1 MKKNIVVL
9 VLSAVAIS
17 VTVFLFSYCR
27 IQVMPVNVKEKDIS
41 MRAVFISYIEY
52 IKYFDE
58 KSDLGVKKE
67 IDTMIRNVKESGLNT
82 IILQVR
88 PFSDAIYPSRI
99 FPLSYTVAKTEGGK
113 RDFDILDYFIEQAH
127 KHNLKLHAWI
137 NPYRIRNTT
146 DISEISEE
154 NPCFK
159 WLNTNKVKV
168 IEGKGI
174 YYNPADSDVMDLIV
188 EGVKEIVANYSVD
201 GIIFDDYFYPD
212 ESIDL
217 ENYEEIKNT
226 ISLEDYRLSN
236 TNTLV
241 KMVYDAIKKENDE
254 VLFGISPDGNIANNY
269 EIHYADIKKW
279 LKEDSYIDYIMPQI
293 YYGFY
298 HETKPFIETLNEW
311 ENLIQNDVLI
321 APALAL
327 YKAGE
332 VDQYAKSGSNEWIEN
347 DDIIV
352 KEMKVITE
360 RAKNHD
366 KEKET
371 EASIYPSYGYSLF
384 RYDFL
389 YSATSNE
396 QLLKERENIF
406 ELLKK

>member
-1 MKKNIVVL
+1 MKKKVVVF
-9 VLSAVAIS
+9 VLSAVA
-17 VTVFLFSYCR
+17 VVVAVFLFSYCR
-27 IQVMPVNVKEKDIS
+27 IQVMSVKEDETS

-52 IKYFDE
+52 MKYFDE

-99 FPLSYTVAKTEGGK
+99 FPLSYTVVGTEGGK
-113 RDFDILDYFIEQAH
+113 RDFDILAYFIEQAH
-127 KHNLKLHAWI
+127 KESLKIHAWI

-146 DISEISEE
+146 DTSEISEE

-188 EGVKEIVANYSVD
+188 EGVKEIVTNYSVD

-226 ISLEDYRLSN
+226 ISLSDYRLSN

-241 KMVYDAIKKENDE
+241 KMVYDAIKEENDK
-254 VLFGISPDGNIANNY
+254 VLFGISPDGNITNNY
-269 EIHYADIKKW
+269 EMHYADIKKW
-279 LKEDSYIDYIMPQI
+279 LKEDGYIDYIMPQI

-298 HETKPFIETLNEW
+298 HETKPFIETLKEW
-311 ENLIQNDVLI
+311 ESLIENDVLI
-321 APALAL
+321 YPALAL

-352 KEMKVITE
+352 KQMKVITE
-360 RAKNHD
+360 KASNQN
-366 KEKET
+366 KEQLVEN
-371 EASIYPSYGYSLF
+371 SLYPSYGYSLF

-389 YSATSNE
+389 FTATSNE
-396 QLLKERENIF
+396 QLLKEREN
-406 ELLKK
+406 LLTWLKDQ

>member
-1 MKKNIVVL
+1 MKKKVVVL
-9 VLSAVAIS
+9 VLSAVAVA

-27 IQVMPVNVKEKDIS
+27 IQVIPVKEEETS

-52 IKYFDE
+52 MKYFDE

-99 FPLSYTVAKTEGGK
+99 FPLSYTVAGTEGGK
-113 RDFDILDYFIEQAH
+113 RDFDILAYFIEQAH
-127 KHNLKLHAWI
+127 KESLKIHAWI

-146 DISEISEE
+146 DTSEISEE

-174 YYNPADSDVMDLIV
+174 YYNPADHDVMDLIV
-188 EGVKEIVANYSVD
+188 EGVKEIVTNYSVD

-226 ISLEDYRLSN
+226 ISLSDYRLSN

-241 KMVYDAIKKENDE
+241 KMVYDAIKEENDK
-254 VLFGISPDGNIANNY
+254 VLFGISPDGNITNNY
-269 EIHYADIKKW
+269 EMHYADVKKW
-279 LKEDSYIDYIMPQI
+279 LKEDGYIDYIMPQI

-298 HETKPFIETLNEW
+298 HETKPFIDTLNEW

-321 APALAL
+321 YPALAL

-332 VDQYAKSGSNEWIEN
+332 VDQYAKSGSDEWIEN

-352 KEMKVITE
+352 KEIKVITE
-360 RAKNHD
+360 KARNKS
-366 KEKET
+366 KEK
-371 EASIYPSYGYSLF
+371 SIENSTHPSYGYSLF

-389 YSATSNE
+389 FTATSNE
-396 QLLKERENIF
+396 QLLKEREN
-406 ELLKK
+406 LLDWLEK

>member
-1 MKKNIVVL
+1 MKKKVVVF
-9 VLSAVAIS
+9 VLSAVA
-17 VTVFLFSYCR
+17 VVVAVFLFSYCR
-27 IQVMPVNVKEKDIS
+27 IQVMSVKEDETS

-52 IKYFDE
+52 MKYFDE

-99 FPLSYTVAKTEGGK
+99 FPLSYTVAGTEGGK
-113 RDFDILDYFIEQAH
+113 RDFDILAYFIEQAH
-127 KHNLKLHAWI
+127 KESLKIHAWI

-188 EGVKEIVANYSVD
+188 EGVKEIVTNYSVD

-226 ISLEDYRLSN
+226 ISLSDYRLSN

-241 KMVYDAIKKENDE
+241 KMVYDAIKEENDK
-254 VLFGISPDGNIANNY
+254 VLFGISPDGNITNNY
-269 EIHYADIKKW
+269 EMHYADIKKW
-279 LKEDSYIDYIMPQI
+279 LKEDGYIDYIMPQI

-298 HETKPFIETLNEW
+298 HETKPFIETLKEW
-311 ENLIQNDVLI
+311 ESLIENDVLI
-321 APALAL
+321 YPALAL

-352 KEMKVITE
+352 KQMKVITE
-360 RAKNHD
+360 KASNQN
-366 KEKET
+366 KEQLVEN
-371 EASIYPSYGYSLF
+371 SLYPSYGYSLF

-389 YSATSNE
+389 FTATSNE
-396 QLLKERENIF
+396 QLLKEREN
-406 ELLKK
+406 LLTWLKDQ

>member
-1 MKKNIVVL
+1 MKKKVVVL
-9 VLSAVAIS
+9 VLSAVAVA

-27 IQVMPVNVKEKDIS
+27 IQVIPVKEEETS

-52 IKYFDE
+52 MKYFDE

-99 FPLSYTVAKTEGGK
+99 FPLSYTVAGTEGGK
-113 RDFDILDYFIEQAH
+113 RDFDILAYFIEQAH
-127 KHNLKLHAWI
+127 KESLKIHAWI

-146 DISEISEE
+146 DTSEISEE

-174 YYNPADSDVMDLIV
+174 YYNPADHDVMDLIV
-188 EGVKEIVANYSVD
+188 EGVKEIVTNYSVD

-226 ISLEDYRLSN
+226 ISLSDYRLSN

-241 KMVYDAIKKENDE
+241 KMVYDAIKEENDK
-254 VLFGISPDGNIANNY
+254 VLFGISPDGNITNNY
-269 EIHYADIKKW
+269 EMHYADVKKW
-279 LKEDSYIDYIMPQI
+279 LKEDGYIDYIMPQI

-298 HETKPFIETLNEW
+298 HETKPFIDTLNEW

-321 APALAL
+321 YPALAL

-360 RAKNHD
+360 KARNKS
-366 KEKET
+366 KEK
-371 EASIYPSYGYSLF
+371 SIENSTHPSYGYSLF

-389 YSATSNE
+389 FTATSNE
-396 QLLKERENIF
+396 QLLKEREN
-406 ELLKK
+406 LLDWLEK

>member
-41 MRAVFISYIEY
+41 MQAVFISYIEY
-52 IKYFDE
+52 MKYFDE

-137 NPYRIRNTT
+137 NPYRIRNTM

-279 LKEDSYIDYIMPQI
+279 LKEDGYIDYIMPQI

-311 ENLIQNDVLI
+311 ESLIQNDVLI

-352 KEMKVITE
+352 KEMKVITK
-360 RAKNHD
+360 RAKNND
-366 KEKET
+366 KET

-396 QLLKERENIF
+396 QLLKERENILNF
-406 ELLKK
+406 LKF

>member
-52 IKYFDE
+52 MKYFDE

-279 LKEDSYIDYIMPQI
+279 LKEDGYIDYIMPQI

-352 KEMKVITE
+352 KEMKVITK
-360 RAKNHD
+360 RAKNND
-366 KEKET
+366 KET
-371 EASIYPSYGYSLF
+371 EASVYPSYGYSLF

-396 QLLKERENIF
+396 QLLKERENILNF
-406 ELLKK
+406 LKF

>member
-52 IKYFDE
+52 MKYFDE

-279 LKEDSYIDYIMPQI
+279 LKEDGYIDYIMPQI

-360 RAKNHD
+360 RAKNND
-366 KEKET
+366 KET

-396 QLLKERENIF
+396 QLLKERENILNF
-406 ELLKK
+406 LKF

>member
-1 MKKNIVVL
+1 MKKKVVVL
-9 VLSAVAIS
+9 VLSAVAVA

-27 IQVMPVNVKEKDIS
+27 IQVIPVKEEETS

-52 IKYFDE
+52 MKYFDE

-99 FPLSYTVAKTEGGK
+99 FPLSYTVAGTEGGK
-113 RDFDILDYFIEQAH
+113 RDFDILAYFIEQAH
-127 KHNLKLHAWI
+127 KESLKIHAWI

-146 DISEISEE
+146 DTSEISEE

-174 YYNPADSDVMDLIV
+174 YYNPADHDVMDLIV
-188 EGVKEIVANYSVD
+188 EGVKEIVTNYSVD

-226 ISLEDYRLSN
+226 ISLSDYRLNN

-241 KMVYDAIKKENDE
+241 KMVYDAIKEENDK
-254 VLFGISPDGNIANNY
+254 VLFGISPDGNITNNY
-269 EIHYADIKKW
+269 EMHYADVKKW
-279 LKEDSYIDYIMPQI
+279 LKEDGYIDYIMPQI

-298 HETKPFIETLNEW
+298 HETKPFIDTLNEW

-321 APALAL
+321 YPALAL

-332 VDQYAKSGSNEWIEN
+332 VDQYAKSGSDEWIEN

-352 KEMKVITE
+352 KEIKVITE
-360 RAKNHD
+360 KARNKS
-366 KEKET
+366 KEK
-371 EASIYPSYGYSLF
+371 SIENSTHPSYGYSLF

-389 YSATSNE
+389 FTATSNE
-396 QLLKERENIF
+396 QLLKEREN
-406 ELLKK
+406 LLDWLEK

>member
-41 MRAVFISYIEY
+41 MQAVFISYIEY
-52 IKYFDE
+52 MKYFDE

-279 LKEDSYIDYIMPQI
+279 LKEDGYIDYIMPQI

-311 ENLIQNDVLI
+311 ESLIQNDVLI

-352 KEMKVITE
+352 KEMKVITK
-360 RAKNHD
+360 RAKNND
-366 KEKET
+366 KET

-396 QLLKERENIF
+396 QLLKERENILNF
-406 ELLKK
+406 LKF

>member
-1 MKKNIVVL
+1 MKKKVVVF
-9 VLSAVAIS
+9 VLSAVA
-17 VTVFLFSYCR
+17 VVVAVFLFSYCR
-27 IQVMPVNVKEKDIS
+27 IQVMSVKENETS

-52 IKYFDE
+52 MKYFDE

-99 FPLSYTVAKTEGGK
+99 FPLSYTVVGTEGGK
-113 RDFDILDYFIEQAH
+113 RDFDILAYFIEQAH
-127 KHNLKLHAWI
+127 KESLKIHAWI

-146 DISEISEE
+146 DTSEISEE

-188 EGVKEIVANYSVD
+188 EGVKEIVTNYSVD

-226 ISLEDYRLSN
+226 ISLSDYRLSN

-241 KMVYDAIKKENDE
+241 KMVYDAIKEENDK
-254 VLFGISPDGNIANNY
+254 VLFGISPDGNITNNY
-269 EIHYADIKKW
+269 EMHYADIKKW
-279 LKEDSYIDYIMPQI
+279 LKEDGYIDYIMPQI

-298 HETKPFIETLNEW
+298 HETKPFIETLKEW
-311 ENLIQNDVLI
+311 ESLIENDVLI
-321 APALAL
+321 YPALAL

-352 KEMKVITE
+352 KQMKVITE
-360 RAKNHD
+360 KASNQN
-366 KEKET
+366 KEQLVEN
-371 EASIYPSYGYSLF
+371 SLYPSYGYSLF

-389 YSATSNE
+389 FTATSNE
-396 QLLKERENIF
+396 QLLKEREN
-406 ELLKK
+406 LLTWLKDQ

>member
-1 MKKNIVVL
+1 MKKKVVVL
-9 VLSAVAIS
+9 VLSAVAVA

-27 IQVMPVNVKEKDIS
+27 IQVIPVKEEETS

-52 IKYFDE
+52 MKYFDE

-99 FPLSYTVAKTEGGK
+99 FPLSYTVAGTEGGK
-113 RDFDILDYFIEQAH
+113 RDFDILAYFIEQAH
-127 KHNLKLHAWI
+127 KESLKIHAWI

-146 DISEISEE
+146 DTSEISEE

-174 YYNPADSDVMDLIV
+174 YYNPADHDVMDLIV
-188 EGVKEIVANYSVD
+188 EGVKEIVTNYSVD

-226 ISLEDYRLSN
+226 ISLSDYRLSN

-241 KMVYDAIKKENDE
+241 KMVYDAIKEENDK
-254 VLFGISPDGNIANNY
+254 VLFGISPDGNITNNY
-269 EIHYADIKKW
+269 EMHYADVKKW
-279 LKEDSYIDYIMPQI
+279 LKEDGYIDYIMPQI

-298 HETKPFIETLNEW
+298 HETKPFIDTLNEW

-321 APALAL
+321 YPALAL

-352 KEMKVITE
+352 KEIKVITE
-360 RAKNHD
+360 KARNKS
-366 KEKET
+366 KEK
-371 EASIYPSYGYSLF
+371 SIENSTHPSYGYSLF

-389 YSATSNE
+389 FTATSNE
-396 QLLKERENIF
+396 QLLKEREN
-406 ELLKK
+406 LLDWLEK

>member
-52 IKYFDE
+52 MKYFDE
-58 KSDLGVKKE
+58 KSDQGVKKE

-279 LKEDSYIDYIMPQI
+279 LKEDGYIDYIMPQI

-332 VDQYAKSGSNEWIEN
+332 VDQYAKSGSDEWIEN

-360 RAKNHD
+360 RAKNND
-366 KEKET
+366 KET

>member
-1 MKKNIVVL
+1 MKKKVVVF
-9 VLSAVAIS
+9 VLSAVA
-17 VTVFLFSYCR
+17 VVVAVFLFSYCR
-27 IQVMPVNVKEKDIS
+27 IQVMSVKENETS

-52 IKYFDE
+52 MKYFDE

-99 FPLSYTVAKTEGGK
+99 FPLSYTVVGTEGGK
-113 RDFDILDYFIEQAH
+113 RDFDILAYFIEQAH
-127 KHNLKLHAWI
+127 KESLKIHAWI

-146 DISEISEE
+146 DTSEISEE

-188 EGVKEIVANYSVD
+188 EGVKEIVTNYSVD

-226 ISLEDYRLSN
+226 ISLSDYRLSN
-236 TNTLV
+236 INTLV
-241 KMVYDAIKKENDE
+241 KMVYDAIKEENDK
-254 VLFGISPDGNIANNY
+254 VLFGISPDGNITNNY
-269 EIHYADIKKW
+269 EMHYADIKKW
-279 LKEDSYIDYIMPQI
+279 LKEDGYIDYIMPQI

-298 HETKPFIETLNEW
+298 HETKPFIETLKEW
-311 ENLIQNDVLI
+311 ESLIENDVLI
-321 APALAL
+321 YPALAL

-352 KEMKVITE
+352 KQMKVITE
-360 RAKNHD
+360 KASNQN
-366 KEKET
+366 KEQLVEN
-371 EASIYPSYGYSLF
+371 SPYPSYGYSLF

-389 YSATSNE
+389 FTATSNE
-396 QLLKERENIF
+396 QLLKEREN
-406 ELLKK
+406 LLTWLKDQ

>member
-41 MRAVFISYIEY
+41 MQAVFISYIEY
-52 IKYFDE
+52 MKYFDE

-279 LKEDSYIDYIMPQI
+279 LKEDGYIDYIMPQI

-352 KEMKVITE
+352 KEMKVITK
-360 RAKNHD
+360 RAKNND
-366 KEKET
+366 KET
-371 EASIYPSYGYSLF
+371 EASVYPSYGYSLF

-396 QLLKERENIF
+396 QLLKERENILNF
-406 ELLKK
+406 LKF

>member
-41 MRAVFISYIEY
+41 MQAVFISYIEY
-52 IKYFDE
+52 MKYFDE

-137 NPYRIRNTT
+137 NPYRIRNTM

-279 LKEDSYIDYIMPQI
+279 LKEDGYIDYIMPQI

-352 KEMKVITE
+352 KEMKVITK
-360 RAKNHD
+360 RAKNND
-366 KEKET
+366 KET

-396 QLLKERENIF
+396 QLLKERENILNF
-406 ELLKK
+406 LKF

>member
-1 MKKNIVVL
+1 MKKKVVVF
-9 VLSAVAIS
+9 VLSAVA
-17 VTVFLFSYCR
+17 VVVAVFLFSYCR
-27 IQVMPVNVKEKDIS
+27 IQVMSVKEDETS

-52 IKYFDE
+52 MKYFDE

-99 FPLSYTVAKTEGGK
+99 FPLSYTVAGTEGGK
-113 RDFDILDYFIEQAH
+113 RDFDILAYFIEQAH
-127 KHNLKLHAWI
+127 KESLKIHAWI

-188 EGVKEIVANYSVD
+188 EGVKEIVTNYSVD

-226 ISLEDYRLSN
+226 ISLSDYRLSN

-241 KMVYDAIKKENDE
+241 KMVYDAIKEENDK
-254 VLFGISPDGNIANNY
+254 VLFGISPDGNITNNY
-269 EIHYADIKKW
+269 EMHYADIKKW
-279 LKEDSYIDYIMPQI
+279 LKEDGYIDYIMPQI

-298 HETKPFIETLNEW
+298 HETKPFIETLKEW
-311 ENLIQNDVLI
+311 ESLIENDVLI
-321 APALAL
+321 YPALAL

-352 KEMKVITE
+352 KQMKVITE
-360 RAKNHD
+360 KASNQN
-366 KEKET
+366 KEQLVEN
-371 EASIYPSYGYSLF
+371 SPYPSYGYSLF

-389 YSATSNE
+389 FTATSNE
-396 QLLKERENIF
+396 QLLKEREN
-406 ELLKK
+406 LLTWLKDQ

>member
-52 IKYFDE
+52 MKYFDE

-279 LKEDSYIDYIMPQI
+279 LKEDGYIDYIMPQI

-298 HETKPFIETLNEW
+298 HEAKPFIETLNEW
-311 ENLIQNDVLI
+311 ESLIQNDVLI

-332 VDQYAKSGSNEWIEN
+332 VDQYAKSGSNEWI
-347 DDIIV
+347 
-352 KEMKVITE
+352 
-360 RAKNHD
+360 
-366 KEKET
+366 
-371 EASIYPSYGYSLF
+371 SIYPSYGYSLF

-396 QLLKERENIF
+396 QLLKERENILNF
-406 ELLKK
+406 LKF